1 MAEPAELNALVHD
14 HQSGAREIGQRLL
27 EILQRQA
34 AQSKADSPTA
44 LVEELFDTA
53 VKVVRSKPEMAVV
66 FNLVDRVFHAIE
78 QREDAADDVGAIRI
92 EALSVLADEAEGQQR
107 RLEAAA
113 QRAADRIENGHM
125 VVTHSRSSTIV
136 RAFERAR
143 EQEKL
148 FDVVL
153 LESRPLLEGR
163 TLAEELAR
171 KQIPVRLLVDAAVRT
186 AVEGADRVLVGSD
199 AVTEQG
205 VVNKVGTRALAVCA
219 GDAGVPVDVVTETT
233 KAWRRAAAPE
243 LGLKTARTRDPG
255 EVWDRPP
262 TGVDV
267 VNLTFDLTPKD
278 HIDALVHEE
287 AAEAFDAFWDRVAS
301 TGYARRV
308 DQVFSDELV

>member
-1 MAEPAELNALVHD
+1 MAEPMELKALVHD

-34 AQSKADSPTA
+34 TQSKAESPTA

-66 FNLVDRVFHAIE
+66 FNIVDRVFSVIE
-78 QREDAADDVGAIRI
+78 GREDAADDVGQLRMAALNVLSE
-92 EALSVLADEAEGQQR
+92 EADAQND
-107 RLEAAA
+107 RLERAAR
-113 QRAADRIENGHM
+113 RAADRIENGHV
-125 VVTHSRSSTIV
+125 VVTHSRSSTV
-136 RAFERAR
+136 LRAFQLAR
-143 EQEKL
+143 NDEKL

-163 TLAEELAR
+163 ILAEELAGQ
-171 KQIPVRLLVDAAVRT
+171 QIPVRLLVDAAVRT

-199 AVTEQG
+199 AVTQAG
-205 VVNKVGTRALAVCA
+205 LVNKVGTRALAVCA
-219 GDAGVPVDVVTETT
+219 HDAGVPVDAVTETT
-233 KAWRRAAAPE
+233 KAWRRAADPE
-243 LGLKTARTRDPG
+243 LGLKTARTREPR

-278 HIDALVHEE
+278 LMDALVHDE
-287 AAEAFDAFWDRVAS
+287 AAEAFDAFWDRVTA

>member
-1 MAEPAELNALVHD
+1 MAEPAELKALVHD

-34 AQSKADSPTA
+34 AQSKAESPTS

-53 VKVVRSKPEMAVV
+53 VKAIRSKPEMAVV
-66 FNLVDRVFHAIE
+66 FNLVDRVFAAIE
-78 QREDAADDVGAIRI
+78 RREDAADDVGAIRM
-92 EALSVLADEAEGQQR
+92 EALAVFSEEADAQQR
-107 RLEAAA
+107 RLEDAA
-113 QRAADRIENGHM
+113 RRTADRIENGHV
-125 VVTHSRSSTIV
+125 VVTHSRSSTV
-136 RAFERAR
+136 LRAFELAR
-143 EQEKL
+143 DDEKL
-148 FDVVL
+148 FDVIL

-163 TLAEELAR
+163 MLAEELAR

-199 AVTEQG
+199 AVTKEG

-219 GDAGVPVDVVTETT
+219 RDADVPVDVVTETT
-233 KAWRRAAAPE
+233 KAWRRAADPQ
-243 LGLKTARTRDPG
+243 LGLKTARTRQPQ

-267 VNLTFDLTPKD
+267 VNLTFDLTPKTLV
-278 HIDALVHEE
+278 DALLHDE
-287 AAEAFDAFWDRVAS
+287 AAEPFDAFWDRVTAS
-301 TGYARRV
+301 GYARRV